1 MTLKRYSI
9 FLCNIYR
16 RGISWFTN
24 KSSKSCRINFFFGKK
39 SLRIRSAIGERHM
52 FPVHNTKI
60 ELNIILLTIDEYN
73 VYFEP
78 YSELLI

>member
-1 MTLKRYSI
+1 
-9 FLCNIYR
+9 
-16 RGISWFTN
+16 
-24 KSSKSCRINFFFGKK
+24 
-39 SLRIRSAIGERHM
+39 M